1 MTTIQTQAPPVSSPE
16 GNGTQRKGFR
26 DAVPQWGDPQNY
38 DKSGRKLPFVPPADA
53 APVFMK
59 GNEAIVHGALLAG
72 ARCFFGYPITPASE
86 VAHTAA
92 ALFPATGGVFLQ
104 AESEVAAIN
113 MVYGAASTGVRTMT
127 ASSSPGMSLK
137 QEGIS
142 YSAGSE
148 LPMVIVD
155 ITRGGPGL
163 GNIAPEQGDYFQMV
177 KGGGHGCYN
186 LPVLA
191 PNSAQEMC
199 DLTMLSF
206 DIADRYRTPVVLMAD
221 GLVGQMKEPVYLPE
235 PVTEI
240 PDKTNWSV
248 QGTAETRKNLVCS
261 IYLLPDELENH
272 ITHLENKSKQI
283 TQRETRWEEYK
294 IDDADI
300 VLVGYGIVSRILK
313 GVVDLGRKKG
323 IKLGLVRPITL
334 WPFPT
339 DALRAAVDGCK
350 ACMAVEL
357 STGQMVEDVRL
368 AVSDLAP
375 VWFFGRAGGNIP
387 AVEEILEE
395 IEQRIART
403 NGEAK

>member
-1 MTTIQTQAPPVSSPE
+1 MTTIQTQAPPAPATE

-26 DAVPQWGDPQNY
+26 DAVPTWGDPQDY
-38 DKSGRKLPFVPPADA
+38 DKSGRKLPFVPPADT

-113 MVYGAASTGVRTMT
+113 MVYGASSTGVRTMT

-206 DIADRYRTPVVLMAD
+206 EIADRYRVPVILMAD
-221 GLVGQMKEPVYLPE
+221 GLVGQMKEPVYLPD

-261 IYLLPDELENH
+261 IYLLPDELEGH
-272 ITHLENKSKQI
+272 IAHLENKSRSI
-283 TQRETRWEEYK
+283 TQRETRWEDYK
-294 IDDADI
+294 TDDADI

-313 GVVDLGRKKG
+313 GVVDAGRKKG
-323 IKLGLVRPITL
+323 IKMGLIRPITL

-339 DALRAAVDGCK
+339 DALRAAVQGK
-350 ACMAVEL
+350 QACMAVEL

-387 AVEEILEE
+387 SVEEVLGE
-395 IEQRIART
+395 IETKLART
-403 NGEAK
+403 HGEAK